1 MQHFICTGRLCDN
14 PSITQGQKSKR
25 AYFQI
30 AISRDIRKEG
40 APDADFL
47 NCVAFKDRADF
58 VEKYLRK
65 GMKIEVMGRIETSSY
80 EKDGNR
86 IPTFKVIV
94 SYLNF
99 AESKTANEKYHLEQE
114 SHIGN
119 EQASYGN
126 GVSDSDFIPV
136 SDYENEFLGMDA
148 LTVCTECGCD
158 VPDTVIT
165 CPECGAK
172 MK

>member
-65 GMKIEVMGRIETSSY
+65 GMKIEVMGRKIGRASLGKECLRLCRSRWS
-80 EKDGNR
+80 
-86 IPTFKVIV
+86 P
-94 SYLNF
+94 
-99 AESKTANEKYHLEQE
+99 YH
-114 SHIGN
+114 
-119 EQASYGN
+119 
-126 GVSDSDFIPV
+126 
-136 SDYENEFLGMDA
+136 
-148 LTVCTECGCD
+148 
-158 VPDTVIT
+158 
-165 CPECGAK
+165 
-172 MK
+172 

>member
-94 SYLNF
+94 SYLNLQNQKQQTKNIIWSRR
-99 AESKTANEKYHLEQE
+99 AILVMNK
-114 SHIGN
+114 
-119 EQASYGN
+119 
-126 GVSDSDFIPV
+126 PV
-136 SDYENEFLGMDA
+136 MGMGFLILILFLYQIM
-148 LTVCTECGCD
+148 
-158 VPDTVIT
+158 
-165 CPECGAK
+165 K
-172 MK
+172 MNF

>member
-65 GMKIEVMGRIETSSY
+65 GMKIEA
-80 EKDGNR
+80 
-86 IPTFKVIV
+86 V
-94 SYLNF
+94 SYTHLSRTLFFNTIPSKVFFLN
-99 AESKTANEKYHLEQE
+99 K
-114 SHIGN
+114 
-119 EQASYGN
+119 
-126 GVSDSDFIPV
+126 FI
-136 SDYENEFLGMDA
+136 SSL
-148 LTVCTECGCD
+148 
-158 VPDTVIT
+158 
-165 CPECGAK
+165 
-172 MK
+172 

>member
-99 AESKTANEKYHLEQE
+99 AESKTALVMNK
-114 SHIGN
+114 
-119 EQASYGN
+119 
-126 GVSDSDFIPV
+126 PV
-136 SDYENEFLGMDA
+136 MGMGFLILILFLYQIM
-148 LTVCTECGCD
+148 
-158 VPDTVIT
+158 
-165 CPECGAK
+165 K
-172 MK
+172 MNF